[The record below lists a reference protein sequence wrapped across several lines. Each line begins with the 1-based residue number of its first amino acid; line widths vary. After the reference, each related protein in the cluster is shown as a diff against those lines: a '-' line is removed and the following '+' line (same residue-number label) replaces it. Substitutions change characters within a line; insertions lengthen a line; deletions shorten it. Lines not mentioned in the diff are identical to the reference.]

1 MNSKEEMR
9 FEKQNDDVESE
20 NLEICRGDGL
30 CLMF

>member
-9 FEKQNDDVESE
+9 FEKQNDVESE